1 MPSND
6 FIVFGAPKIEQDE
19 IDEVVRCLES
29 GWIGTGPRVARFEK
43 EFGLYKGQ
51 PFAAAVSSC
60 TAAMHLSVLAA
71 GISEGDE
78 VITTPMTFC
87 ATVNAIIHAGA
98 TPVLADVDPLT
109 MNIDPVEVEA
119 RISPKTKAILPVH
132 FAGRAA
138 NMDALMGIAERHGLK
153 IIEDCA
159 HAIETEYHGR
169 RAGTFGDFGCFSFYA
184 TKNVTTG
191 EGGMVLTRNEE
202 DLARIKMLALHGMSK
217 DAWKRFSDEGYKHYF
232 VVETGFK
239 YNMMD
244 LQAALGLHQL
254 ERVESNWRRREEIWQ
269 QYNKAFAGLAVTL
282 PADPEPDTRHA
293 YHLYTILVD
302 EAVAEISRDEF
313 LDAMTANDIGVGVH
327 YLSVPEHPV
336 YQDKFGWQPEDYP
349 NAMRIGRQ
357 TVSLPLSAKLTDAEV
372 SHVIGAV
379 QGTLR
384 AESKVRRVKQ
394 ESSRGY
400 SRMDADKND
409 EQTIT
414 STDETTK
421 GKVQGATS
429 QDRGG
434 CGQPFF
440 APGA

>member
-1 MPSND
+1 MPLSD

-51 PFAAAVSSC
+51 FFAAAVSSC

-71 GISEGDE
+71 GIGEGDE

-87 ATVNAIIHAGA
+87 ATVNAIVHSGA
-98 TPVLADVDPLT
+98 TPVLADIDPLT
-109 MNIDPVEVEA
+109 MNIDPAQVEA
-119 RISPKTKAILPVH
+119 RITSKTRAILPVH

-138 NMDALMGIAERHGLK
+138 EMDALTGIATRHELK
-153 IIEDCA
+153 LIEDCA

-169 RAGTFGDFGCFSFYA
+169 KAGTFGDFGCFSFYA

-191 EGGMVLTRNEE
+191 EGGMVLTKNEA

-244 LQAALGLHQL
+244 LQAALGIHQL
-254 ERVESNWRRREEIWQ
+254 QRVESNWLRREEIWQ
-269 QYNKAFAGLAVTL
+269 QYTEAFADLPLTL
-282 PADPEPDTRHA
+282 PAVPEPNTRHA
-293 YHLYTILVD
+293 YHLYTVLID
-302 EAVAEISRDEF
+302 EARVGISRDEF
-313 LDAMTANDIGVGVH
+313 LDEMTANDVGVGVH

-336 YQDKFGWQPEDYP
+336 YQDKFGWRPEDYP
-349 NAMRIGRQ
+349 NAMRTGRQ
-357 TVSLPLSAKLTDAEV
+357 TVSLPLSAGLTDREV
-372 SHVIGAV
+372 SRVIEVVGNTISV
-379 QGTLR
+379 KSKGRRSNGLR
-384 AESKVRRVKQ
+384 LK
-394 ESSRGY
+394 SR
-400 SRMDADKND
+400 
-409 EQTIT
+409 EQT
-414 STDETTK
+414 
-421 GKVQGATS
+421 
-429 QDRGG
+429 
-434 CGQPFF
+434 GQLCAQPLT
-440 APGA
+440 